1 MYVQGWFYLQLQKER
16 EKILEYKRQ
25 VQSLVNKSKKIVQL
39 KPRNPDY
46 RSNKPIILRALC
58 DYKQDQVCAVTQN
71 AAKVFPFSMGGF
83 LSIERAELN
92 LGFWTSLFHKHNSQY
107 SFQGIVCKKT
117 FLNCPPGE
125 RKYKTIYD
133 RLDKIRFLRNRVS
146 HYERIIHWS
155 DLRDQHDLILLLIK
169 YMDNEFYN
177 RLIPFDT
184 FNDTINSGIDVWKEK
199 ASKFMQVQVDT
210 ELKQIQSEAQ

>member
-1 MYVQGWFYLQLQKER
+1 MQLQRER

-71 AAKVFPFSMGGF
+71 AAKVFPFSMDGF

-92 LGFWTSLFHKHNSQY
+92 LGFREFRFGLSQTPTSRRAPRARSP
-107 SFQGIVCKKT
+107 SRS
-117 FLNCPPGE
+117 P
-125 RKYKTIYD
+125 
-133 RLDKIRFLRNRVS
+133 
-146 HYERIIHWS
+146 
-155 DLRDQHDLILLLIK
+155 LILTA
-169 YMDNEFYN
+169 DES
-177 RLIPFDT
+177 PFT
-184 FNDTINSGIDVWKEK
+184 HEEK
-199 ASKFMQVQVDT
+199 
-210 ELKQIQSEAQ
+210 

>member
-71 AAKVFPFSMGGF
+71 AVKVFPFSMGGF

-92 LGFWTSLFHKHNSQY
+92 LGFREHPSKCF
-107 SFQGIVCKKT
+107 SFV
-117 FLNCPPGE
+117 
-125 RKYKTIYD
+125 YK
-133 RLDKIRFLRNRVS
+133 
-146 HYERIIHWS
+146 
-155 DLRDQHDLILLLIK
+155 
-169 YMDNEFYN
+169 
-177 RLIPFDT
+177 
-184 FNDTINSGIDVWKEK
+184 G
-199 ASKFMQVQVDT
+199 
-210 ELKQIQSEAQ
+210 